1 EVVPVGGGA
10 DRGVPPGQ
18 QHQLAQPVGGQV
30 ELGAGPV
37 AVEHPLDAGQRG
49 QPLGGL
55 AGPVRGAV
63 LQVHGGE
70 RAEGAVVRGVGVGDG
85 QHHPGGARAV
95 PVVQQALRVDHVGF
109 AVGVGLAVHAVV
121 GGDHQHRA
129 QFVDPPEVAVQHGV
143 EVVGDRGA
151 GGVLVLDVV
160 GQRDVGEVGAV
171 ALQDLGAGG
180 HRELAQ
186 PGAVH
191 LGQVHAD
198 QVQDV
203 LDAVVGEGGG
213 VGLLRGEA
221 HAAAAQA
228 PAEQAAPLVL
238 DVVGQRDV
246 GEVGAVAL
254 QDLGAGGHREL
265 AQPGAVHL
273 GQVHADQVQ
282 DVLDAVVGEGGGV
295 GLLRGEAHAAAA
307 QAPAEQAAQ
316 LV

>member
-1 EVVPVGGGA
+1 
-10 DRGVPPGQ
+10 
-18 QHQLAQPVGGQV
+18 

-70 RAEGAVVRGVGVGDG
+70 RAEGAVVRGVGVGGG

-228 PAEQAAPLVL
+228 PAEQAAQLVL
-238 DVVGQRDV
+238 GGDHRDR
-246 GEVGAVAL
+246 A
-254 QDLGAGGHREL
+254 AGL
-265 AQPGAVHL
+265 
-273 GQVHADQVQ
+273 
-282 DVLDAVVGEGGGV
+282 GEGGEQGGGAQQPRV
-295 GLLRGEAHAAAA
+295 VHHHLFAAVRVVEVVSADPVHRGRDAGGDGDRKSTR
-307 QAPAEQAAQ
+307 
-316 LV
+316 LN